1 VTLQAPTAVH
11 QNGNE
16 KPITYLNKGQPY
28 SLTVEDSSPPTNK
41 AGIFEYRTT
50 VHVSFEGEDQR
61 SDPVASWQLW
71 KEIRGLE
78 DAHEREGLLAV
89 EYIDPSQGDVR
100 NQGHCQVQLEEVSLN
115 GFCVTWTADPTT
127 NVHEAPI
134 PLKFNFVSTDF
145 TRSKGVKGVPVRLCA
160 KTEMLRSDDG
170 NKVMVNEPEMCYS
183 VVKLF
188 RYHGAERKLWNDK
201 IRMEKKVEKL
211 NKRIIQREANASFA
225 RRCHNNSAINGQ
237 QFDIPPR
244 KKRKPSITPRAS
256 PTSDQD
262 LHAELATTAE
272 ALSSV
277 RPVSVLGLHGNMKD
291 GLLEDQ
297 HSTGAIALVS
307 EGVAHLLKSANVQV
321 DSHSSDCQER
331 SPKILVGTSRSPPPP
346 ANHPSKSGSYHR
358 KANSFFIYLY
368 FAVACLYVLFTQSG
382 KQSQGT
388 YYAIYLAS
396 RTFLNLKV
404 ELAAKLQIDPCL
416 IIRIIWV
423 NSKGLKVMVDDDV
436 VRQLPEAQIM
446 TGSVLEF
453 LYTETA
459 PSGAL
464 RPEVEVELVF

>member
-1 VTLQAPTAVH
+1 
-11 QNGNE
+11 
-16 KPITYLNKGQPY
+16 
-28 SLTVEDSSPPTNK
+28 
-41 AGIFEYRTT
+41 
-50 VHVSFEGEDQR
+50 
-61 SDPVASWQLW
+61 
-71 KEIRGLE
+71 
-78 DAHEREGLLAV
+78 
-89 EYIDPSQGDVR
+89 
-100 NQGHCQVQLEEVSLN
+100 
-115 GFCVTWTADPTT
+115 
-127 NVHEAPI
+127 
-134 PLKFNFVSTDF
+134 
-145 TRSKGVKGVPVRLCA
+145 
-160 KTEMLRSDDG
+160 MLRSDDG

-244 KKRKPSITPRAS
+244 KKRKPSIAPRAS

-262 LHAELATTAE
+262 LHAQLATTAE

-346 ANHPSKSGSYHR
+346 ANHPSKS
-358 KANSFFIYLY
+358 
-368 FAVACLYVLFTQSG
+368 VACLYVLFTQSG